1 MLGLGLG
8 NLFSLYLHAGEV
20 RVTAD
25 DSLLLLLFVFA
36 VSRDVFIAFA
46 VSRDVFIALVKFF
59 IWLLASLF

>member
-25 DSLLLLLFVFA
+25 DSLLLLFV
-36 VSRDVFIAFA
+36 FA

-59 IWLLASLF
+59 IWLLVSLF